1 MWQEQIIVERK
12 DKAVLREDAV
22 LVVIDLEYKEK

>member
-1 MWQEQIIVERK
+1 MLQEQTTVEKK
-12 DKAVLREDAV
+12 DKAVLHEDVV